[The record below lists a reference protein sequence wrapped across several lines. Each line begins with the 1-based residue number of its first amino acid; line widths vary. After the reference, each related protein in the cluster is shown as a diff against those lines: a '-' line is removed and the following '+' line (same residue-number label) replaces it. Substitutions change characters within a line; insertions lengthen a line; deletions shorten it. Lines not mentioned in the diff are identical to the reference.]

1 MDHVVPPGAPSPDG
15 EEENLLASS
24 AQGEGAAA
32 EFPPAVRSLV
42 RGIDTLS
49 DWSGRLFA
57 WMIVPLVAGTTYEV
71 IVRYAFNAPTIWAYD
86 LSYMLYGAHF
96 MLGAGYTLLKGGH
109 IRTDI
114 FYQNWSARTRGW
126 VDALLY
132 LFLFF
137 PGMIFFFW
145 MGAQEGMQSLQIWE
159 RSDAS
164 PWRPAIW
171 PLKMV
176 LPVTALLLLIQ
187 GVSEFVKSL
196 HMGLRG
202 RAL

>member
-1 MDHVVPPGAPSPDG
+1 
-15 EEENLLASS
+15 LATP
-24 AQGEGAAA
+24 AQGEVSAP
-32 EFPPAVRSLV
+32 EFPPAVISLV
-42 RGIDTLS
+42 RAIDTMS
-49 DWSGRLFA
+49 EYTGRLFA
-57 WMIVPLVAGTTYEV
+57 WLVVPLMLGTTYEV

-86 LSYMLYGAHF
+86 LSYMLYGSHF

-114 FYQNWSARTRGW
+114 FYQNWSIKTRGW

-145 MGAQEGMQSLQIWE
+145 MGAQEGLHSLMIGE

-164 PWRPAIW
+164 PWRPALY
-171 PLKMV
+171 PLKLV
-176 LPVTALLLLIQ
+176 LPTTALLILIQ
-187 GVSEFVKSL
+187 GVSEFIKSL
-196 HMGLRG
+196 HMALRG
-202 RAL
+202 RPL

>member
-1 MDHVVPPGAPSPDG
+1 MRGDGPPTT
-15 EEENLLASS
+15 
-24 AQGEGAAA
+24 
-32 EFPPAVRSLV
+32 LV
-42 RGIDTLS
+42 RLVRVIDGIS
-49 DWSGRLFA
+49 EWSGRLFA
-57 WMIVPLVAGTTYEV
+57 WLIVPLVVGATYEV
-71 IVRYAFNAPTIWAYD
+71 FARYLFNRPTIWAYD

-114 FYQNWSARTRGW
+114 FYQNWSPRTQGK

-145 MGAQEGMQSLQIWE
+145 MGGQEGWQSFTIGE

-164 PWRPAIW
+164 PWRPYIY
-171 PLKMV
+171 PLKLV
-176 LPVTALLLLIQ
+176 IPVTALLILVQ
-187 GVSEFVKSL
+187 GVSELIKSAHL
-196 HMGLRG
+196 ALKG
-202 RAL
+202 RPL